1 MTSLWKQRRLQQ
13 EYFRVSEKLDNALY
27 AHVLAKT
34 KEDSSIQ
41 LNKNLDSR
49 ISENY
54 EQGLSILDE
63 LLEESR
69 TEFLISMPLH
79 NILKE
84 TGLSTNKLKSL
95 KNSIQVGK
103 EQKTTLPE
111 KSHSYLENLYNS
123 ASKKRNVY
131 PH

>member
-13 EYFRVSEKLDNALY
+13 EYFKISEKLDNALY

-41 LNKNLDSR
+41 LNENLDSR

-54 EQGLSILDE
+54 EQGLLILNE

-69 TEFLISMPLH
+69 KEFLISIPVH
-79 NILKE
+79 NILTE
-84 TGLSTNKLKSL
+84 TGLSTKDLNSL
-95 KNSIQVGK
+95 KNSIQAGK

-111 KSHSYLENLYNS
+111 PNHSHLEDLYNS